1 MIHIL
6 SLIMTLITYTSAN
19 YLSVIDETT
28 LTAMGGIK
36 VTMMISDND
45 DLITITLSGPSSK
58 YYSIGIGSCVMS
70 GTWALVIPGI
80 DAADG
85 STPFEQL
92 LGRNSAG
99 QQLDSSFDIIED
111 TTTGLLRSVTVT
123 RSISTFQTDDSI
135 TDDSYYDFTTN
146 DESLTVMWAYG
157 TQAAFSNHG
166 SDQRDCTTLSFA
178 KTLQSDDD
186 DETVKSLTNHIL
198 QIFSVDGSYLSGHS
212 TGSLI
217 FVFILLSAVMVYAV
231 YRHCIKEY
239 GHRGN
244 KLLSNDSM
252 DEMQTLINLHDET
265 ERYTAI

>member
-1 MIHIL
+1 MI
-6 SLIMTLITYTSAN
+6 SYTSGN

-36 VTMMISDND
+36 VTMMISDAD
-45 DLITITLSGPSSK
+45 DLITVTLSGPSSK
-58 YYSIGIGSCVMS
+58 YYSIGIGSCVMEN
-70 GTWALVIPGI
+70 TWALVIPGI
-80 DAADG
+80 DAPDG

-99 QQLDSSFDIIED
+99 SQLDSSFDIIQD
-111 TTTGLLRSVTVT
+111 TTSGLLRSVTFT

-135 TDDSYYDFTTN
+135 TDDEYYDFTTN

-157 TQAAFSNHG
+157 TQPTFSNHG

-178 KTLQSDDD
+178 KTLQQSDD
-186 DETVKSLTNHIL
+186 DETAQSFTNHIL
-198 QIFSVDGSYLSGHS
+198 QLFSVDGSYLSGHS

-217 FVFILLSAVMVYAV
+217 FVFILLSAVMIYAV
-231 YRHCIKEY
+231 YRHCIK
-239 GHRGN
+239 GTKGK
-244 KLLSNDSM
+244 KLFSNDNNNM